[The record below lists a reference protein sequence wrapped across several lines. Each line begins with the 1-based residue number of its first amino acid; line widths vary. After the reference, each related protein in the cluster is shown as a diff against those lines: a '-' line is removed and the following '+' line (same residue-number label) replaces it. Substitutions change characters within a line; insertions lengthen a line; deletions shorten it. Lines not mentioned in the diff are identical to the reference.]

1 MGTRQELGIFL
12 LVLLLAAPPVVGWIR
27 APDAQAACLCLRPLQ
42 FARPLTGAHCVL
54 LGLPVPLN
62 HASAG
67 DLQLVPGIGSV
78 LANRIIEA
86 RRERGGF
93 GSFSDLTA
101 IKGIGPKKLEAL
113 RLYLFVDPVRN
124 PSPPP

>member
-12 LVLLLAAPPVVGWIR
+12 LVMLLAAPPVVGWSST
-27 APDAQAACLCLRPLQ
+27 PGTESACLCLRPLQ
-42 FARPLTGAHCVL
+42 FVRPLTGAHCLL

-62 HASAG
+62 HATAD
-67 DLQLVPGIGSV
+67 DLQLVPGIGLV

-93 GSFSDLTA
+93 GSLSDLA
-101 IKGIGPKKLEAL
+101 AVRGIGPKKLEAL
-113 RLYLFVDPVRN
+113 RLYLFVDPVKN
-124 PSPPP
+124 TPPPS